1 MHLSAHLEGRGFGLL
16 LRLRL
21 WEDFDFCFLEEK
33 ADGVELDIEASWA
46 CDEEG
51 AVVNSDEWGT
61 RPVPESKAK
70 LVPVCPKFEIAFDT
84 CESDVEFE
92 LYASSWRREAY
103 CAMDAGA
110 TVRCAPSSSPKFTPA
125 PEVRIG
131 VSSSSDASPPS
142 VSPAKRSSWRV
153 ESTRV
158 VRRCW
163 MC

>member
-21 WEDFDFCFLEEK
+21 LEDFDFCFLEEK
-33 ADGVELDIEASWA
+33 AGGVEFDIEASWA

-51 AVVNSDEWGT
+51 AAVNPDEWGT
-61 RPVPESKAK
+61 RPESKAK

-92 LYASSWRREAY
+92 PYASSWRREAY

-110 TVRCAPSSSPKFTPA
+110 TVRCAP
-125 PEVRIG
+125 
-131 VSSSSDASPPS
+131 
-142 VSPAKRSSWRV
+142 
-153 ESTRV
+153 
-158 VRRCW
+158 
-163 MC
+163 